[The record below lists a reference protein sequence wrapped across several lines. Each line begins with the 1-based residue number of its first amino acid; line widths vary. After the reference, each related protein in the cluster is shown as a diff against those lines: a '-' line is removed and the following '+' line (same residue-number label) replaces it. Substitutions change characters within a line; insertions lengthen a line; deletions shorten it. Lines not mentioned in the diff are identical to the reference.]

1 MGGVMT
7 ATAPA
12 LNQQQLRLGQVLLA
26 AGPVTQELLQA
37 ELQNSGKS
45 ASALGKALAQSGFAA
60 EADLARVA
68 IQRHRIPKINI
79 KSTNIPLKTIALL
92 PENVARASKAL
103 AIDKIGNI
111 LVVVTPDI
119 LNIEGIKALR
129 VDTGMHLSI
138 IQCSADGFDQALAAY
153 YKRLAMSPD
162 VAAAAAAEMGRPATA
177 ASAAR
182 AGVPALVASAK
193 EMAGTI
199 PLNGQGYTNLTAR
212 WEHLFA
218 STEPVAAAETLL

>member
-79 KSTNIPLKTIALL
+79 KST
-92 PENVARASKAL
+92 R
-103 AIDKIGNI
+103 
-111 LVVVTPDI
+111 
-119 LNIEGIKALR
+119 
-129 VDTGMHLSI
+129 
-138 IQCSADGFDQALAAY
+138 F
-153 YKRLAMSPD
+153 
-162 VAAAAAAEMGRPATA
+162 
-177 ASAAR
+177 
-182 AGVPALVASAK
+182 
-193 EMAGTI
+193 
-199 PLNGQGYTNLTAR
+199 PLNPNPQVYSRAK
-212 WEHLFA
+212 
-218 STEPVAAAETLL
+218 

>member
-1 MGGVMT
+1 MT

-37 ELQNSGKS
+37 ELQSSGKS
-45 ASALGKALAQSGFAA
+45 ASALGKALAQSGFVA
-60 EADLARVA
+60 EADLVRVA

-111 LVVVTPDI
+111 LVVVTPNI
-119 LNIEGIKALR
+119 LNIEGIRGLR
-129 VDTGMHLSI
+129 SHTGLHLSI
-138 IQCSADGFDQALAAY
+138 IQCGTDGFDQALDGY
-153 YKRLAMSPD
+153 YKRLSQAPD
-162 VAAAAAAEMGRPATA
+162 VAAAAAAEMGRPAPA
-177 ASAAR
+177 APAAL
-182 AGVPALVASAK
+182 AGIPALVANAD
-193 EMAGTI
+193 EMAGAV
-199 PLNGQGYTNLTAR
+199 PLNGQGYTNLSAR
-212 WEHLFA
+212 WQHFFGSSAPLE
-218 STEPVAAAETLL
+218 AAETLL

>member
-1 MGGVMT
+1 MT

-12 LNQQQLRLGQVLLA
+12 LNQQQLRLGQVLMA
-26 AGPVTQELLQA
+26 AGPVTQESLQA
-37 ELQNSGKS
+37 ELQSSGKS
-45 ASALGKALAQSGFAA
+45 ASALGKALAQSGFVA

-92 PENVARASKAL
+92 TEDVARASKAL

-111 LVVVTPDI
+111 LVVVTPNI
-119 LNIEGIKALR
+119 LNIEGVKGLR
-129 VDTGMHLSI
+129 TNTGMHLSI
-138 IQCSADGFDQALAAY
+138 IQCGADGFDQALNAY
-153 YKRLAMSPD
+153 YKRLSQSPD

-177 ASAAR
+177 ASAAP
-182 AGVPALVASAK
+182 AGAPALVATTD
-193 EMAGTI
+193 EMAGAI

-212 WEHLFA
+212 WQHFFG
-218 STEPVAAAETLL
+218 SSDPVTAAETLL